1 MSDTSNTS
9 APAAPLY
16 GAPLMPAIAAAY
28 QNDPRRQL
36 VNELAGIGQQA
47 LSRPMYSPWEALANA
62 LTGAAGGVADA
73 YLGNQYQQMNK
84 QAMQDFADAQKAGA
98 GAAPTLDVNG
108 NPVPG
113 TGSAPDPT
121 RTLAKLSQSPYWAP
135 TVATMQMNAAGKAL
149 DPYNLRPGE
158 QHFGPGNQLVASN
171 TTPLTDIGKLIQA
184 RDALPPNDPNRGAY
198 NAAITKLGTDNGFKL
213 GQDANGN
220 PTMAPIIGG
229 PASPGYI
236 YQKSNAEAQ
245 GRVVPESTIAQN
257 RAAAE
262 GNQARLTQQQKYGF
276 EYGGDVTGTNPT
288 APGLQARGSIPPQSP
303 ISPNGVQQAPVTPPT
318 NLPPSK
324 QGQPES
330 VPPNQQP
337 QVPPRY
343 LGSNLV
349 KGNASA
355 GNASA
360 PGVSAPPAA
369 PAPGAN
375 LLRQPTPSATPSAA
389 APATP
394 TAQRP
399 LPQGAGLTEP
409 VPITHQAYGG
419 GTYQTNLPPLSDQAP
434 IPHTAKELDNAYA
447 SWQKTKDG
455 WQSTLAPGYAAEQ
468 RLETIADAFKS
479 FQSGSWSTD
488 KADIA
493 AKLKGLGIDVTPYLG
508 DPAKVQLSLHE
519 NYVETMQQL
528 KASNSRWT
536 QFEFKALSANKENPD
551 IQPAANLQMLSED
564 IGTLRQARDLPN
576 DFVAAQRNGWRDPQS
591 FETAW
596 LKQNPV
602 SGYVAQVK
610 KEIGPLQG
618 MQTQGA
624 SRPGGPSI
632 QDIEAAIA
640 RKQQQAASAAR
651 PPNAVQSPAAPY
663 AAPPVNTIGG
673 GSF

>member
-1 MSDTSNTS
+1 MSDTTS
-9 APAAPLY
+9 APLY
-16 GAPLMPAIAAAY
+16 GTPLLPTVQAAY
-28 QNDPRRQL
+28 QMDPRRQL
-36 VNELAGIGQQA
+36 VEAMSGFGQRA
-47 LSRPMYSPWEALANA
+47 LQTPLYSPWAALAA
-62 LTGAAGGVADA
+62 GLTAAAPGLAGMKLASDYQTA
-73 YLGNQYQQMNK
+73 NQG
-84 QAMQDFADAQKAGA
+84 AMQTYRDAMMAGQGTPEQTDAQGNVTPAQPGDPKKMLAILMQNPMTAPMAG
-98 GAAPTLDVNG
+98 
-108 NPVPG
+108 
-113 TGSAPDPT
+113 
-121 RTLAKLSQSPYWAP
+121 QIE
-135 TVATMQMNAAGKAL
+135 MNAATKNLEG
-149 DPYNLRPGE
+149 YNLRPGE
-158 QHFGPGNQLVASN
+158 QHITGSGQVTASN
-171 TTPLTDIGKLIQA
+171 TNPLTEVGKLLQA
-184 RDALPPNDPNRGAY
+184 RDALAPNDPARQVYDSQIAK
-198 NAAITKLGTDNGFKL
+198 IGTDNGFSF
-213 GQDANGN
+213 GRDANGN
-220 PTMAPIIGG
+220 VTMAPVTNG

-262 GNQARLTQQQKYGF
+262 GNQARLTQQQRFGF
-276 EYGGDVTGTNPT
+276 EYGGDVTGTN
-288 APGLQARGSIPPQSP
+288 APAPAVAPAPAGGLQSRGAIPPQSP

-337 QVPPRY
+337 QVPANRY

-349 KGNASA
+349 KGNAPA
-355 GNASA
+355 TGA
-360 PGVSAPPAA
+360 PTPPATI
-369 PAPGAN
+369 APGAN
-375 LLRQPTPSATPSAA
+375 LVRQPTPSATPSAA
-389 APATP
+389 TATPATP

-399 LPQGAGLTEP
+399 LPQGAGLTQP
-409 VPITHQAYGG
+409 VPITHQAYDG

-479 FQSGSWSTD
+479 FQSGSWQTD

-528 KASNSRWT
+528 RASNSRWT

-576 DFVAAQRNGWRDPQS
+576 DLVAAQRNGWRDPQS

-618 MQTQGA
+618 MQTQ
-624 SRPGGPSI
+624 S
-632 QDIEAAIA
+632 
-640 RKQQQAASAAR
+640 QAAPGLTLQNIQAELAR
-651 PPNAVQSPAAPY
+651 RQRAGAPTTPPTNVPAM
-663 AAPPVNTIGG
+663 GG
-673 GSF
+673 L